1 MPTYRK
7 RLRAYS
13 YGHGIGLLLLDARA
27 PFVPGDVGNASSY
40 DYPALYKTVPG
51 LTTNACLGGEA
62 GWEDAVVK
70 AARGLEK
77 EGAKGLSSDCG
88 FMIQFQEVV
97 ADAVDIPVALSSL
110 LQLPMMA
117 RCLDP
122 DATIGI
128 LTADDSILTR
138 DILDRYGLRVPNP
151 IVIRGPQNEPEFNEA
166 IMLAGPQGSPSMSLD
181 SDKIREEVVGTAHAM
196 QDEHPEM
203 AAILIEC
210 SIMPPYAKALQ
221 EAVDLPCFNF
231 IDMIDYMHAGTRQ
244 RAYQGGY

>member
-7 RLRAYS
+7 RPGAYS

-27 PFVPGDVGNASSY
+27 PFPPGDVGNATTY
-40 DYPALYKTVPG
+40 DYPVLYKTVPG

-62 GWEDAVVK
+62 GWEGAVVE
-70 AARGLEK
+70 AARALEK

-88 FMIQFQEVV
+88 FMIQFQEAV

-110 LQLPMMA
+110 LQLPMMS

-128 LTADDSILTR
+128 LTADDTVLTA
-138 DILDRYGLRVPNP
+138 DLLERYGLKVPNP
-151 IVIRGPQNEPEFNEA
+151 IVIRGPQDEPHFHEA
-166 IMLAGPQGSPSMSLD
+166 IMLAGPEGSPSMSLD
-181 SDKIREEVVGTAHAM
+181 SDRMREEVVGTALKM
-196 QDEHPEM
+196 QKGNPEI
-203 AAILIEC
+203 AAILVEC
-210 SIMPPYAKALQ
+210 SIMPTYTKAVQ
-221 EAVDLPCFNF
+221 EATGLPCFNF
-231 IDMIDYMHAGTRQ
+231 IDVIDYMHAGTRQ

>member
-7 RLRAYS
+7 RAGAYS
-13 YGHGIGLLLLDARA
+13 YGHGVGLLLLDARA
-27 PFVPGDVGNASSY
+27 PFVPGDVGNATSY
-40 DYPALYKTVPG
+40 EYPVLYKTVPG

-62 GWEDAVVK
+62 GWEQAVVD
-70 AARGLEK
+70 AARALEK

-122 DATIGI
+122 EATIGI
-128 LTADDSILTR
+128 LTADDTVLTQ
-138 DILDRYGLRVPNP
+138 DMLKRYGLDVPNP
-151 IVIRGPQNEPEFNEA
+151 IVIRGPQDEPEFNEA
-166 IMLAGPQGSPSMSLD
+166 IMLAGPEGSPSMSLD
-181 SDKIREEVVGTAHAM
+181 SDRIRDEAVKTARAM

-203 AAILIEC
+203 AAVLIEC
-210 SIMPPYAKALQ
+210 SIMPPYAKAVQ
-221 EAVDLPCFNF
+221 EAIDLPCFNF
-231 IDMIDYMHAGTRQ
+231 IDVIDYMHAGTRQ
-244 RAYQGGY
+244 RAYRGGY